1 MFRAVNSLFEFL
13 RTAPEEVGVAAV
25 SWIVDTNWSTKL
37 PMLVSVDLCKEI
49 HKATILDDRPVGG
62 STSLFGMFEVRTKEV
77 HVRIFAKKSID
88 ASNCLRLL
96 FLLHEFSKHKLEKP
110 DAHLYAIL
118 NSCSRSLMKKGQP
131 GTLQVDACISIR
143 SSVLESKIVIPTGP
157 EFEGEV
163 DDLIELSSQCTEE
176 LLQSAFDE
184 DRQLALIID
193 HADLEKYKFP
203 LLVGLSGVCY
213 HGRNACVLYFSST
226 ISRDALRD
234 AFERDIYPVR
244 TFALPIPGQEDQ
256 EVARRIK
263 SEASIC
269 SMTVHPAIDGD
280 LDSSMR
286 FIVPYMG

>member
-1 MFRAVNSLFEFL
+1 MFRAVSSLFEFL
-13 RTAPEEVGVAAV
+13 RTASKEVGIAAV
-25 SWIVDTNWSTKL
+25 SWIIDTNWSTKL

-49 HKATILDDRPVGG
+49 HKATILDDKQVDGDA
-62 STSLFGMFEVRTKEV
+62 SLFRMFEVLIKEV
-77 HVRIFAKKSID
+77 QVRIFAKKSID

-96 FLLHEFSKHKLEKP
+96 FLLYKFNKHKLQKP

-118 NSCSRSLMKKGQP
+118 NSCSRSLMRKSQL

-143 SSVLESKIVIPTGP
+143 SSVLESKIVILKGP

-163 DDLIELSSQCTEE
+163 DNLIELSSQCTEE
-176 LLQSAFDE
+176 LLQSAFAGDH
-184 DRQLALIID
+184 QLALIID
-193 HADLEKYKFP
+193 SADLGKYKFL

-213 HGRNACVLYFSST
+213 HGRNACVLYFSSA
-226 ISRDALRD
+226 ISKDALKD
-234 AFERDIYPVR
+234 AFDKDIYPVR

-269 SMTVHPAIDGD
+269 SMTTHLAIESD
-280 LDSSMR
+280 LDPSMR
-286 FIVPYMG
+286 FIVPYM